1 MPVEE
6 DTSSPEHRDLVSTVE
21 DLIVQALARSN
32 LAGDPDVGSAEQQ
45 HDSVSVSISDDGS
58 VTEPQS
64 SIELREMLTAV
75 SRFVLNDQGP

>member
-6 DTSSPEHRDLVSTVE
+6 DASSPEHRDLVSTVE

-32 LAGDPDVGSAEQQ
+32 LVGDPDVGSAEQQ

-75 SRFVLNDQGP
+75 SRFVRDDQGP

>member
-6 DTSSPEHRDLVSTVE
+6 DASSPEHRDLVSTVE

-32 LAGDPDVGSAEQQ
+32 LVGDPDVGSAEQQ

>member
-6 DTSSPEHRDLVSTVE
+6 DASSPEHRDLVSTVE

-32 LAGDPDVGSAEQQ
+32 LVGDPDVGSAEQQ
-45 HDSVSVSISDDGS
+45 HDSVSVSISDDSS

-75 SRFVLNDQGP
+75 SRFVRDDQGP

>member
-6 DTSSPEHRDLVSTVE
+6 DSSSPEHRDLVSTVE

-32 LAGDPDVGSAEQQ
+32 LVGDPDVGSAEQQ

-75 SRFVLNDQGP
+75 SRFVRDDQGP

>member
-6 DTSSPEHRDLVSTVE
+6 DASSPEHRDLVSTVE
-21 DLIVQALARSN
+21 DLLVQALARSN
-32 LAGDPDVGSAEQQ
+32 LVGDPDVGSAEQQ

-75 SRFVLNDQGP
+75 SRFVRDDQGP